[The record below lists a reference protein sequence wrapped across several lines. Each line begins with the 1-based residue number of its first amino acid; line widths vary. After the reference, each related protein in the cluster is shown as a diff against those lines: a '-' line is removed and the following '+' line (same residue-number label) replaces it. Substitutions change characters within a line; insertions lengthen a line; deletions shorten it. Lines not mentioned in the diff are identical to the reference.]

1 MELSHVQ
8 EKIIISLKNDLVE
21 YEKSKINTASS
32 SLSFIATWGENIG
45 FQRLKLDYLNSLS
58 KLEFLNRSLKIYF
71 LLLNIVRFII

>member
-21 YEKSKINTASS
+21 YEKKQINTASS
-32 SLSFIATWGENIG
+32 SLSFITTWENIG

-58 KLEFLNRSLKIYF
+58 KLNF
-71 LLLNIVRFII
+71 